1 MNDGSLG
8 YLYQEYQD
16 RLGAAGTIGLGGRDS
31 PQCIHADLDAAVRY
45 LDSDLTFVHSGEV
58 YNHFLSLYLKLYLCV

>member
-1 MNDGSLG
+1 MAPLVIFTKNIKTDL
-8 YLYQEYQD
+8 
-16 RLGAAGTIGLGGRDS
+16 GTIGLGGRDS

-58 YNHFLSLYLKLYLCV
+58 NNHFLSLYLKLYLCV